1 MYFTSIFSEFDNF
14 HKRGLG
20 WKLNPQTKGSQS
32 YLSLAT
38 LHLLFPILQ
47 TSFMPYLVIVTHHAS
62 FGHPMTKILAKFR
75 LFGVFST
82 LLGVKI
88 ILLDFFL
95 FETLFLYQIPLIWC
109 TTWVYSAGLN
119 IFIKRGLGC
128 KLAPQKKGSQ
138 SYLSML
144 FLHFLFSIPQ
154 RSFMPNLVLVK

>member
-1 MYFTSIFSEFDNF
+1 MKIKPSDKGQPVISE
-14 HKRGLG
+14 
-20 WKLNPQTKGSQS
+20 
-32 YLSLAT
+32 
-38 LHLLFPILQ
+38 
-47 TSFMPYLVIVTHHAS
+47 
-62 FGHPMTKILAKFR
+62 FGHPPFLVSYTSNFIHAIFGDCHTSCKFWPPYDKNISQISTIW
-75 LFGVFST
+75 GFST

-154 RSFMPNLVLVK
+154 RSFMPNLVLVKWLAVFFFNS